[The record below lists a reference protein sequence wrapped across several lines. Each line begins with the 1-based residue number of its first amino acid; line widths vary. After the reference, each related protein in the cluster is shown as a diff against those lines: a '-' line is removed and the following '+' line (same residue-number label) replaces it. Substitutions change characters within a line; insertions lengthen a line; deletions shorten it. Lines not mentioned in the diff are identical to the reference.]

1 MTREFPLT
9 GYRNHNDQ
17 AGRNNKEAAVEFL
30 ANLKY
35 IPKDENGKFDIELL
49 NELPVPE
56 GSAAPYEMFR
66 RGLMEIA
73 AHSWLNNDYPE
84 WMGDSYDDADADV
97 DAITYLHEMRDFG
110 PDRLNSDLNT
120 TPTKD
125 SWGYDVY
132 PEGNILSFTNSAVVD
147 ELLTLMK
154 GRNNND

>member
-9 GYRNHNDQ
+9 GYRSSNDK

-30 ANLKY
+30 ANLKS
-35 IPKDENGKFDIELL
+35 IPKDAEGKFNVELL
-49 NELPVPE
+49 DEMDVPE
-56 GSAAPYEMFR
+56 GSASPYEMFR
-66 RGLMEIA
+66 RGLMEMA

-84 WMGDSYDDADADV
+84 WMGDSFDDAEADLDAM
-97 DAITYLHEMRDFG
+97 TYLHELRDFG
-110 PDRLNSDLNT
+110 PYRLNEHLNA

-132 PEGNILSFTNSAVVD
+132 PEGNILAYTNSAVCD